1 MSACAGESE
10 FVAGDPI
17 DQEPIGG
24 DVCLAEALLLALE
37 RMVLVNRIQRLLGR
51 QRFDQGPELSHRQIP
66 SCRQPNVSPESAR
79 SNGLAQ
85 VRFLGL

>member
-1 MSACAGESE
+1 MPACAGESE

-37 RMVLVNRIQRLLGR
+37 RMVLVNRI
-51 QRFDQGPELSHRQIP
+51 
-66 SCRQPNVSPESAR
+66 
-79 SNGLAQ
+79 
-85 VRFLGL
+85 